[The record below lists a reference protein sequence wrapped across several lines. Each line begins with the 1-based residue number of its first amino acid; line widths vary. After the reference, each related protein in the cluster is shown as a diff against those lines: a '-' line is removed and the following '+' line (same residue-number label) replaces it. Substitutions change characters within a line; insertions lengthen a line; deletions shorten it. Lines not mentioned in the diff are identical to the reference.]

1 MPAPADVRDAPEF
14 IPSGCVEASINDEAS
29 EAAGWVVRTLLFP
42 LLEAGWQGE
51 GLSING
57 CTERLEGM
65 SPTCVEV
72 GGIEPLQESHMV
84 EALGLW
90 DR

>member
-1 MPAPADVRDAPEF
+1 
-14 IPSGCVEASINDEAS
+14 
-29 EAAGWVVRTLLFP
+29 
-42 LLEAGWQGE
+42 
-51 GLSING
+51 
-57 CTERLEGM
+57 M

-90 DR
+90 DRRGGL

>member
-1 MPAPADVRDAPEF
+1 M
-14 IPSGCVEASINDEAS
+14 GKH
-29 EAAGWVVRTLLFP
+29 TH
-42 LLEAGWQGE
+42 
-51 GLSING
+51 NG
-57 CTERLEGM
+57 CTERLEGV

-90 DR
+90 DRRGGL

>member
-1 MPAPADVRDAPEF
+1 MILRTTGVVAEGQTGPG
-14 IPSGCVEASINDEAS
+14 SGSRGGS
-29 EAAGWVVRTLLFP
+29 
-42 LLEAGWQGE
+42 QGR
-51 GLSING
+51 GKHTHNG